1 MTREEMIKYAEYA
14 RYPFKFIQ
22 DFNFGFNS
30 DSHRKEN
37 LSLDEFDI
45 NIISHIY
52 ENKLSIIK
60 KSRQMHVS
68 HLIAMYAAWHLIFRF
83 DFSIAWI
90 SENVASSIRILEN
103 IREILENCPKY
114 IFDWDANVV
123 VDNKKEIRL
132 SNGSSI
138 KAIAANPSAGRG
150 YTIHMVILDEA
161 ASISESN
168 MKAIWQSI
176 VMSTMALKNSK
187 IIIASTPAYV
197 DLFYKIWEGAVK
209 GENNF
214 AALHLDWTMNPRWT
228 KDAEMRDVEL
238 WSPWYEKMCETL
250 NHDESLIRRELWA
263 EFSANI
269 KPSSL
274 RVNFRIDAE
283 LYEKMTNKIGDKSV
297 SDYLRDLIKKDLEI

>member
-1 MTREEMIKYAEYA
+1 MTKEEMIKYATYA
-14 RYPFKFIQ
+14 KYPLQFIK

-30 DSHRKEN
+30 DSYRKEN

-45 NIISHIY
+45 NIIGHIY

-150 YTIHMVILDEA
+150 YTLHMVILDEA
-161 ASISESN
+161 AFIRESDF
-168 MKAIWQSI
+168 KSIWQSI

-197 DLFYKIWEGAVK
+197 NFFYKIWEGAIK
-209 GENNF
+209 DENAF
-214 AALHLDWTMNPRWT
+214 SPLHLDWTMNPRWT
-228 KDAEMRDVEL
+228 KDSEVRNGEL
-238 WSPWYEKMCETL
+238 WSPWYENRCEML

-263 EFSANI
+263 EFTENV

>member
-1 MTREEMIKYAEYA
+1 MTEEEIIKYAEYA
-14 RYPFKFIQ
+14 KYPFKFIQ

-45 NIISHIY
+45 NIISHLY
-52 ENKLSIIK
+52 DNKLSIIK

-123 VDNKKEIRL
+123 VNNKKEIRL

-150 YTIHMVILDEA
+150 YAFHMVIIDEA

-168 MKAIWQSI
+168 MKAIWLSV
-176 VMSTMALKNSK
+176 VMPCMGFKNNK

-197 DLFYKIWEGAVK
+197 DFFYKIWEGGITNK
-209 GENNF
+209 QGF
-214 AALHLDWTMNPRWT
+214 APLHLDWTMNPRWT
-228 KDAEMRDVEL
+228 KDAEMRDGEL